1 MQLVERL
8 IDLQCEVTDR
18 LTYYLCGRKPG
29 TVHLLNCIERILAC
43 LESLT
48 FSLPDRPRHHPLCYF
63 TLSDTKRFIL
73 VKGEPL
79 GGKGLTWPICPS
91 LFLNPF
97 PLRPAKTV
105 PFVIL
110 LCLTPD
116 DFTYQGRA
124 SGWERVNRAYL
135 PISLP

>member
-43 LESLT
+43 LETLT
-48 FSLPDRPRHHPLCYF
+48 FSLPDRPKLSPL
-63 TLSDTKRFIL
+63 L
-73 VKGEPL
+73 
-79 GGKGLTWPICPS
+79 
-91 LFLNPF
+91 LF
-97 PLRPAKTV
+97 
-105 PFVIL
+105 L

-116 DFTYQGRA
+116 DFTHQGRV
-124 SGWERVNRAYL
+124 SGWERVNNGFGNK
-135 PISLP
+135 ISTTCRLIISFSIFKKITKMDTSFLSQQWQTGMVEFLGLSQD